1 MTAPVIRVHIERLV
15 LDGIDGYS
23 SPISRHRLEGAV
35 RAALLQQ
42 ITEHPL
48 AATSSRHEPFMS
60 GAVRIND
67 QTTPERLGRQ
77 VAAVVHK
84 SVTS

>member
-1 MTAPVIRVHIERLV
+1 MSPPVIRVHIERLV
-15 LDGIDGYS
+15 LDGVDGYA

-42 ITEHPL
+42 MTERPPHD
-48 AATSSRHEPFMS
+48 TSSRHEPLAS
-60 GAVRIND
+60 GVVRIND
-67 QTTPERLGRQ
+67 RTTPERLGRQ
-77 VAAVVHK
+77 VAAVVHR

>member
-1 MTAPVIRVHIERLV
+1 MSAPVIRVHIERLV
-15 LDGIDGYS
+15 LDGIDGYA

-42 ITEHPL
+42 MTERPPD
-48 AATSSRHEPFMS
+48 ATSSQHEPFAS
-60 GAVRIND
+60 GVVRINKH
-67 QTTPERLGRQ
+67 TTPERLGRQ
-77 VAAVVHK
+77 VAAVVHR